1 MPPTRIAPGRHR
13 PQSRLRLLA
22 GSVTST
28 DPRLD
33 LVERFFRG
41 TGSTYDVMVHAATL
55 GLDRLWKRR
64 MIQIVREQV
73 GRPRAIL
80 DLACGTGLSTFAF
93 ARAFPEARIV
103 GVELREEY
111 LDRARTK
118 CRGGRYPH
126 VEFVLSRAEAFEST
140 EPFDVVTASYLAKYA
155 DLPVLVEHI
164 AGARHAVPLLAH
176 GGLLV
181 MHDFTL
187 PPNRIIL
194 AVWRGYFRML
204 QTVGAKIVP
213 AWKAIY
219 DGLPVLIEQTRWT
232 SELTT
237 LLHARG
243 FRDVTFERLTLGGSA
258 IITARRPTPAS
269 TDTPS
274 APPPTRSRPD

>member
-1 MPPTRIAPGRHR
+1 MT
-13 PQSRLRLLA
+13 
-22 GSVTST
+22 VT

-64 MIQIVREQV
+64 MVQIVREQV
-73 GRPRAIL
+73 GRPRTIL

-111 LDRARTK
+111 LVRARAK
-118 CRGGRYPH
+118 RERRHYPN
-126 VEFVLSRAEAFEST
+126 VEFVLSRAEAFETT

-155 DLPVLVEHI
+155 DLPVLVEHV
-164 AGARHAVPLLAH
+164 AGAWHAVPLLAN
-176 GGLLV
+176 GGLFM

-187 PPNRIIL
+187 PPNRITL

-204 QTVGAKIVP
+204 QTVGSRIVP
-213 AWKAIY
+213 AWRAIY

-237 LLHARG
+237 LLRARG
-243 FRDVTFERLTLGGSA
+243 FRDVTLERLTLGGSA
-258 IITARRPTPAS
+258 IITARRPPV
-269 TDTPS
+269 
-274 APPPTRSRPD
+274 